1 MAVATRGDGGLGDRI
16 SDAFGRAEKITLID
30 FEDGKISRVKVM
42 DNPAA
47 DYRFGAGPILVKTLV
62 DMDVKVAVG
71 PEFGLGTAEL
81 MKDHGIRMVLVEP
94 GMPVRKA
101 VKAAEGAET
110 SS

>member
-1 MAVATRGDGGLGDRI
+1 MAVATRGDGGLDDRI

-42 DNPAA
+42 DNPSV

-62 DMDVKVAVG
+62 DMGVDVAVG

-81 MKDHGIRMVLVEP
+81 MKDHGIRMVLVRP
-94 GMPVRKA
+94 DMPVREA
-101 VKAAEGAET
+101 IRSAEGGET